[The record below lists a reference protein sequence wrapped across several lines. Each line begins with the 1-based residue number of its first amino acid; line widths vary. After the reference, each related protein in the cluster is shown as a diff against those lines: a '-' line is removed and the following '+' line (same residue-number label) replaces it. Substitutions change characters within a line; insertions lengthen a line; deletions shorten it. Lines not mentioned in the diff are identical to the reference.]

1 MIIVKYFK
9 EDNNL
14 KIKLEQKNYREV
26 AEIPAYKNKT
36 PRKHRA
42 IWRKLMK
49 VLSAKDLKD
58 CRFTY
63 EFKDMENLGPDEPCL
78 FLMNHSSFT
87 DLEIFSTLFSDRQY
101 HNVMTLD
108 GFIGKEWLM
117 RSLGCI
123 PARKFITDM
132 PLVKDIVHCLKD
144 LGSSV
149 LMYPEASYSFDGT
162 ATGLPSSVGKCLKLF
177 NVPVVM
183 ITTEGAFHRDP
194 LYNGLRKRDVA
205 VKATVKYLLS
215 AEDIKSKS
223 VKELNEILKQE
234 FSFDHW
240 RWQRKNDVKITES
253 FRADGLERVL
263 YKCPICGKERTMHSS
278 GSVLTCKSCGA
289 TWELAEDGAM
299 VRKDAVA
306 GGDGAMVRK
315 DAVAGDDGVAV
326 SNADTADGEIAASKA
341 GAAGNAARSYD
352 FSYVSDWYRW
362 ERDMVKKEIAEG
374 KYYLDIPVDIVVVKD
389 TKAAYQVG
397 EGRLVHSLNGFELTG
412 CGGELE
418 YHQSAKNSYSLYADY
433 FWYEI
438 GDMVSIGTIDVQ
450 YYCFPKDKSVNVAK
464 VRLATEEMYK
474 LSIPERLRASEEAM

>member
-1 MIIVKYFK
+1 M
-9 EDNNL
+9 
-14 KIKLEQKNYREV
+14 KIKLEQKSHKNV
-26 AEIPAYKNKT
+26 AELPVYKNKT
-36 PRKHRA
+36 PKKQRA
-42 IWRKLMK
+42 FWRFLMK
-49 VLSAKDLKD
+49 TLSAKDLKD

-63 EFKDMENLGPDEPCL
+63 ELEGMEKLGKDEPCL

-101 HNVMTLD
+101 HIVMTLD
-108 GFIGKEWLM
+108 GFVGKEWLM

-162 ATGLPSSVGKCLKLF
+162 ATVLPSSVGKCLKLF

-215 AEDIKSKS
+215 VEDIKSKS
-223 VKELNEILKQE
+223 VKELNEILKKE

-240 RWQRKNDVKITES
+240 KWQRENRIKVTEP
-253 FRADGLERVL
+253 FRAEGLERVL
-263 YKCPICGKERTMHSS
+263 YKCPVCGKERVMRSS
-278 GSVLTCKSCGA
+278 GIEISCSSCGA
-289 TWELAEDGAM
+289 TWELGEDGGL
-299 VRKDAVA
+299 VRKDAA
-306 GGDGAMVRK
+306 DKYDG
-315 DAVAGDDGVAV
+315 
-326 SNADTADGEIAASKA
+326 
-341 GAAGNAARSYD
+341 YD

-374 KYYLDIPVDIVVVKD
+374 KYYLDIPVDIIAVKD
-389 TKAAYQVG
+389 LHSAYQIG
-397 EGRLVHSLNGFELTG
+397 EGRLVHSVNGFNLTG
-412 CGGELE
+412 CNGELE

-438 GDMVSIGTIDVQ
+438 GDMVSIGTMDIQ

>member
-1 MIIVKYFK
+1 M
-9 EDNNL
+9 
-14 KIKLEQKNYREV
+14 KIKLVQKNYKEV
-26 AEIPAYKNKT
+26 AQTPAYKNKT
-36 PRKHRA
+36 PRKQRVF
-42 IWRKLMK
+42 WRFLMK
-49 VLSAKDLKD
+49 TLSAKDLKD
-58 CRFTY
+58 CNFTY
-63 EFKDMENLGPDEPCL
+63 EFDGMEKLGKDEPCL

-101 HNVMTLD
+101 HIVMTLD
-108 GFIGKEWLM
+108 GFVGKEWLM

-132 PLVKDIVHCLKD
+132 PLVKDIVYCLKD

-162 ATGLPSSVGKCLKLF
+162 ATALPSSVGKCLKLF

-215 AEDIKSKS
+215 VDDIKSKS
-223 VKELNEILKQE
+223 VKELNEILKKE

-240 RWQRKNDVKITES
+240 RWQRESGIKVTEP
-253 FRADGLERVL
+253 FRAEGLERVL
-263 YKCPICGKERTMHSS
+263 YKCPVCGKERVMRSS
-278 GSVLTCKSCGA
+278 GFEIACGSCGA
-289 TWELAEDGAM
+289 TWELEEDGAL
-299 VRKDAVA
+299 VRKDAETGEDTASVSTGEREDVA
-306 GGDGAMVRK
+306 YGDL
-315 DAVAGDDGVAV
+315 AVADKYDA
-326 SNADTADGEIAASKA
+326 
-341 GAAGNAARSYD
+341 YD

-438 GDMVSIGTIDVQ
+438 GDMVSIGTMDIQ

>member
-1 MIIVKYFK
+1 M
-9 EDNNL
+9 
-14 KIKLEQKNYREV
+14 
-26 AEIPAYKNKT
+26 KT
-36 PRKHRA
+36 
-42 IWRKLMK
+42 
-49 VLSAKDLKD
+49 LSAKDLKD

-63 EFKDMENLGPDEPCL
+63 EFEGMEKLGRDEPCL

-101 HNVMTLD
+101 HIVMTLD
-108 GFIGKEWLM
+108 GFVGKEWLM

-132 PLVKDIVHCLKD
+132 PLVKDIVYCLQD

-162 ATGLPSSVGKCLKLF
+162 ATALPSSVGKCLKLF

-215 AEDIKSKS
+215 ADDIKSKS
-223 VKELNEILKQE
+223 VKELNEILKKE

-240 RWQRKNDVKITES
+240 RWQRENGIKVTEP
-253 FRADGLERVL
+253 FRAEGLERVL
-263 YKCPICGKERTMHSS
+263 YKCPVCGKERVMRSS
-278 GSVLTCKSCGA
+278 GIEISCGSCGA
-289 TWELAEDGAM
+289 TWELGEDGGL
-299 VRKDAVA
+299 VRKGAGAEVA
-306 GGDGAMVRK
+306 IDGKKIA
-315 DAVAGDDGVAV
+315 
-326 SNADTADGEIAASKA
+326 SADTGDVA
-341 GAAGNAARSYD
+341 NAANAGEREAAYD
-352 FSYVSDWYRW
+352 FSYISDWYRW

-374 KYYLDIPVDIVVVKD
+374 KYYLDIPVDIIAVKD
-389 TKAAYQVG
+389 LHAAYQIG
-397 EGRLVHSLNGFELTG
+397 EGRLVHSVNGFDLTG
-412 CGGELE
+412 CNGELE

-438 GDMVSIGTIDVQ
+438 GDMVSIGTMDIQ